1 MKPWRIVDSAVVL
14 ERRWLTVRQ
23 QRIELPH
30 GGEIDEFHLI
40 EAPDWTGILALTDDD
55 RHVVMVEQYR
65 HGAGRVSRELPAGV
79 VDGNESVLDA
89 AVRELREETGYEAE
103 DWEPLL
109 TVNTEPSRHT
119 NRAHFFF
126 AKNARRVAEQKLD
139 ASEHIRVDLLPVR
152 ELVPSIERGEIFH
165 GVHVAAILL
174 AGHRGLIPLG

>member
-1 MKPWRIVDSAVVL
+1 MKPWRVVDSSVLL
-14 ERRWLTVRQ
+14 ERKWLTVRQ
-23 QRIELPH
+23 ERIELPQ
-30 GGEIDEFHLI
+30 GGEIEEFHVI
-40 EAPDWTGILALTDDD
+40 KAPDWTGILALAADD
-55 RHVVMVEQYR
+55 HVVMVEQYR

-79 VDGNESVLDA
+79 VDGHESVLDA

-103 DWEPLL
+103 DWQPLL

-126 AKNARRVAEQKLD
+126 ARNARKVAEQKLD
-139 ASEHIRVDLLPVR
+139 ESEHIRVVLVSLR

-174 AGHRGLIPLG
+174 AAHRGLVRLA